1 MAVNQTVT
9 IQTTGTW
16 ADSDAALEDIVTKT
30 GGTSIL
36 NFLESKKS
44 SGNLSGSIVFDGTNK
59 LTVTRVWSDSAWEEY
74 KLEATG
80 RSTLEG
86 LGWTITE
93 TNDA

>member
-30 GGTSIL
+30 GGISIL

>member
-30 GGTSIL
+30 GGISIL
-36 NFLESKKS
+36 NFIDSKKL

-74 KLEATG
+74 KLETTG
-80 RSTLEG
+80 RSILEG

>member
-9 IQTTGTW
+9 IQTTDTW
-16 ADSDAALEDIVTKT
+16 ASEDEALDDIVTRT
-30 GGTSIL
+30 GGISIL
-36 NFLESKKS
+36 NFLESQKT
-44 SGNLSGSIVFDGTNK
+44 SGNLSGSIEFDGTNK

-74 KLEATG
+74 KLESTG

>member
-1 MAVNQTVT
+1 MTVNQTVT

-30 GGTSIL
+30 GGISIL
-36 NFLESKKS
+36 NFIDSKKL

-74 KLEATG
+74 KLETTG
-80 RSTLEG
+80 RSILEG